1 MLISHCTFLFLDS
14 TKAPLNDSLLKRLC
28 IYSIP
33 GLGATPVFIF
43 SLKQAVLAPIPFSLS
58 RLSSDWLSVT
68 KNNVVTTHLK
78 KKKSRSV
85 KLLCATWIHLSNRH
99 SQTDPLL

>member
-1 MLISHCTFLFLDS
+1 MLISHCIFLFLDF

-33 GLGATPVFIF
+33 GLGATPVLIF
-43 SLKQAVLAPIPFSLS
+43 SLKQAVLAPIPFSFS

-68 KNNVVTTHLK
+68 KKLCSNNTLK
-78 KKKSRSV
+78 KKKKQVGKAS
-85 KLLCATWIHLSNRH
+85 LCHL
-99 SQTDPLL
+99 DPLV

>member
-1 MLISHCTFLFLDS
+1 MLISHCIFLFLDS

-43 SLKQAVLAPIPFSLS
+43 SLKQAVLAPINL
-58 RLSSDWLSVT
+58 V
-68 KNNVVTTHLK
+68 
-78 KKKSRSV
+78 
-85 KLLCATWIHLSNRH
+85 
-99 SQTDPLL
+99 

>member
-1 MLISHCTFLFLDS
+1 MSSSEVIILLTWDFKKKSEEKCFKVGFLMLISHCIFLFLDS

-43 SLKQAVLAPIPFSLS
+43 SLKQAVLAPINL
-58 RLSSDWLSVT
+58 V
-68 KNNVVTTHLK
+68 
-78 KKKSRSV
+78 
-85 KLLCATWIHLSNRH
+85 
-99 SQTDPLL
+99 

>member
-1 MLISHCTFLFLDS
+1 MKKNVLKWAFYAHFTLFLFLDS

-33 GLGATPVFIF
+33 GLGATTVFIF

-68 KNNVVTTHLK
+68 KKLCSNNTFFFKKQVGKAALCHL
-78 KKKSRSV
+78 
-85 KLLCATWIHLSNRH
+85 
-99 SQTDPLL
+99 DPLV